1 MCGAYQKTVP
11 LHVKLFCVHYGLCA
25 SPRLT
30 TIPQIDRWWLLF
42 FPNDLRCG
50 FRKLKE
56 RGVGNRTSGAALVPK
71 SLLLLLFLLIYPRSR
86 PRPHFTYTKN
96 LRYQNQH
103 GMDLH
108 GQSAICLFCFGP
120 RVAFFPNRSRGPT
133 SNRRIFHFLNFLKF
147 YSCQLCFCL
156 CLPVS
161 HFFPERAPWAH
172 KQSSCFTVFP
182 KRPSLWVP

>member
-1 MCGAYQKTVP
+1 MHFDESSFHPDSV
-11 LHVKLFCVHYGLCA
+11 
-25 SPRLT
+25 
-30 TIPQIDRWWLLF
+30 PQIDRWWLLF

-56 RGVGNRTSGAALVPK
+56 RGVGNRTSGAGLVPK
-71 SLLLLLFLLIYPRSR
+71 SLLLLLLLRPRSR

-96 LRYQNQH
+96 SRYQNQH

-108 GQSAICLFCFGP
+108 GQSDQSLPCFGP

-133 SNRRIFHFLNFLKF
+133 SNRRLFHFLNFLKF

-161 HFFPERAPWAH
+161 HFFQNERRGPTSNRRVL
-172 KQSSCFTVFP
+172 QF
-182 KRPSLWVP
+182 L